1 MPRATVTRQH
11 ILEEIKRTA
20 AENSGVPLGRA
31 RFFQE
36 TGIKI
41 SDWEGK
47 LWVRWSEAML
57 EAGFSPNEF
66 NAAYDKEFLLE
77 KLALFIREL
86 GRFPVRNEN
95 KMKARTD
102 KTFPSANTFARFG
115 SKRQFAKEVYEF
127 CKDRPKFADIL
138 PVCEAATGL
147 HPHRESKAES
157 EDACG
162 FVYLMKSG
170 RFYKVGRS
178 NAAGRRE
185 YELAIQ
191 MPDKLTT
198 VPTIR
203 TDDPAGIEEYWHKRF
218 AEKRKNGEWFDLESQ
233 DVQAFKRRKFM

>member
-1 MPRATVTRQH
+1 MVGAGVTRQH

-20 AENSGVPLGRA
+20 ARNNGVPLGTA
-31 RFFQE
+31 RFSQE
-36 TGIKI
+36 TGIRKT
-41 SDWEGK
+41 DWEGK
-47 LWVRWSEAML
+47 LWVRWSDALL
-57 EAGFSPNEF
+57 EAGFKPNGF

-77 KLALFIREL
+77 KFASFIQEL
-86 GRFPVRNEN
+86 GKFPVRKELQ
-95 KMKARTD
+95 MKAHTD
-102 KTFPSANTFARFG
+102 KSFPSANTFTRFG
-115 SKRQFAKEVYEF
+115 AKHELAKGVHEF
-127 CKDRPKFADIL
+127 CLGRPEFADIL
-138 PVCEAATGL
+138 PVCESAMGVN
-147 HPHRESKAES
+147 PPREDRGAPE
-157 EDACG
+157 EFG

-198 VPTIR
+198 IHTIR

-218 AEKRKNGEWFDLESQ
+218 ADRRKNGEWFDLESR